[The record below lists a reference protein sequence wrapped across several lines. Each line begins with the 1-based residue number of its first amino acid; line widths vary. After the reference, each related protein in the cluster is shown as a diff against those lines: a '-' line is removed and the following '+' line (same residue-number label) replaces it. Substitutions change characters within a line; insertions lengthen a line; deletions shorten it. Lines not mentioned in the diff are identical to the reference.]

1 MDLECRLTTQGG
13 TLGISGWG
21 CVAWTLD
28 LGPWTL
34 DPGPPPPPRTN
45 YKFINVDIER
55 NFSLSLKITYNA
67 VAYFKLLCKK
77 YPKFIIHHMLTMSL
91 FTSAMSRK

>member
-28 LGPWTL
+28 
-34 DPGPPPPPRTN
+34 
-45 YKFINVDIER
+45 VDIER

-91 FTSAMSRK
+91 YTSGMSRK